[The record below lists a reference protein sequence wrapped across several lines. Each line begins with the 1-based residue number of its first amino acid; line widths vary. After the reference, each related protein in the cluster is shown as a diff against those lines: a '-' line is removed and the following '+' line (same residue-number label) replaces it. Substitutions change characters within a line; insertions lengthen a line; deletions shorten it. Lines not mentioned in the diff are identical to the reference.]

1 MQRGRVGGVEPNGA
15 AIHVRERH
23 YSSSTKPD
31 EYKGHTH
38 SDDVSLSYELGSV
51 GREIKLPKRCL
62 MNPQRRGMRRSKIS
76 SNRCFPD
83 LKFIPYGVHRVRIC
97 RVRDQASKIT
107 PGGVDLGRSSG
118 HIG

>member
-51 GREIKLPKRCL
+51 GREMAAR
-62 MNPQRRGMRRSKIS
+62 
-76 SNRCFPD
+76 
-83 LKFIPYGVHRVRIC
+83 
-97 RVRDQASKIT
+97 
-107 PGGVDLGRSSG
+107 LGRGVGGASEG
-118 HIG
+118 EVAGT